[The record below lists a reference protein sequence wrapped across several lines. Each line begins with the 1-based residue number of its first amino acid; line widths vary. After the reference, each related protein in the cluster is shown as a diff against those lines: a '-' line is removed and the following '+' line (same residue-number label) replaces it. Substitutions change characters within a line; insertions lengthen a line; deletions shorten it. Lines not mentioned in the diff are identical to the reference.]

1 MFWLGRTKSLY
12 HSSFGSWFLELEPT
26 KDLDP
31 PSQYMNQ
38 FWLGPAKRVDILWL
52 VYYLL
57 DLDPPSQFWL
67 GPTKPLCYC
76 LFGLL
81 FLGFG
86 PTKIHGS
93 PEGQH
98 NLVAL
103 WIAVCKMFLMTFRV
117 MPFRHCFKGRHQ
129 LTPQIMCQSPRMG
142 WDGGPRA
149 GGLGCL
155 KICFSRSCFFFIEL
169 IMFSMVEAS
178 QNLTL
183 GWPSHFFV
191 VMNRLITC
199 CFGEIPWLTNT
210 ADEHFGKF

>member
-149 GGLGCL
+149 GGLGCPKIFFGNGGLL
-155 KICFSRSCFFFIEL
+155 KGCLKQRL
-169 IMFSMVEAS
+169 I
-178 QNLTL
+178 N
-183 GWPSHFFV
+183 HFFV
-191 VMNRLITC
+191 GGIQRI
-199 CFGEIPWLTNT
+199 IPKHN
-210 ADEHFGKF
+210 

>member
-38 FWLGPAKRVDILWL
+38 FWLGPAKRDDILWL
-52 VYYLL
+52 VYYFL

-103 WIAVCKMFLMTFRV
+103 WIAVCKMLLMTFRESHAIQALLQGPTSTNSSDHV
-117 MPFRHCFKGRHQ
+117 SEPPDG
-129 LTPQIMCQSPRMG
+129 MG
-142 WDGGPRA
+142 WRA
-149 GGLGCL
+149 EGRRSWMPKNGNGGLLKGCL
-155 KICFSRSCFFFIEL
+155 KQRL
-169 IMFSMVEAS
+169 I
-178 QNLTL
+178 N
-183 GWPSHFFV
+183 HFFV
-191 VMNRLITC
+191 GGIQRI
-199 CFGEIPWLTNT
+199 IPKHN
-210 ADEHFGKF
+210 